1 MDDALIP
8 LELIE
13 AAVGRDVVQAS
24 AVIWGVDVGRGGDPS
39 ALIKRRGNHILEPVK
54 LWRDADTM
62 VIAGRVVREFEDTPD
77 WRRPSSICVDLIGVG
92 AGVYDL
98 LFELGLPVI
107 GINVGETGALD
118 DPTRF
123 VRLRDELFYKVRQ
136 WFHAR
141 DCKIPKI
148 RC

>member
-13 AAVGRDVVQAS
+13 AAVGRDVAVKQV

-62 VIAGRVVREFEDTPD
+62 VIAGRVTREFEDTPE
-77 WRRPSSICVDLIGVG
+77 WQQPANICVDLIGVG
-92 AGVYDL
+92 AGVYDR
-98 LFELGLPVI
+98 LFELGLA
-107 GINVGETGALD
+107 GD
-118 DPTRF
+118 RHQ
-123 VRLRDELFYKVRQ
+123 RWRDRS
-136 WFHAR
+136 
-141 DCKIPKI
+141 PG
-148 RC
+148 